1 MGEWSLLCIQYSF
14 PRTVD
19 NISHRY
25 ESLSLSLSLSPLL
38 LYQERI
44 FSNSLRRFFY
54 SHAATQTT
62 QWHPPTASEVRNP
75 AIAKMRVDQNT
86 QDAKKRRRT

>member
-1 MGEWSLLCIQYSF
+1 M
-14 PRTVD
+14 
-19 NISHRY
+19 N
-25 ESLSLSLSLSPLL
+25 LSLSPLL

-44 FSNSLRRFFY
+44 FSNSQRRFFY

-75 AIAKMRVDQNT
+75 AIAKMRVDQNM
-86 QDAKKRRRT
+86 QDAKKRRLS